1 MIICAEKLDM
11 VPQHGREQ
19 CCRPTP
25 STHTD
30 GCSVLHPK
38 ACTSTA
44 CDISRLPGGLSFLPS
59 EACLEGETNLQ
70 AYLSKAIHETQH
82 QAETFSWTNLCRL
95 LSPTSPSLSPQFF
108 FFVFSRLPTMLS
120 RPEHN
125 PALGTQCLDIG
136 YTQVERPVH

>member
-1 MIICAEKLDM
+1 MKLCAEKLDM

-19 CCRPTP
+19 CCHPAP

-30 GCSVLHPK
+30 GCSVLHPR

-44 CDISRLPGGLSFLPS
+44 CDISRLPGACRSFHL
-59 EACLEGETNLQ
+59 
-70 AYLSKAIHETQH
+70 
-82 QAETFSWTNLCRL
+82 RL
-95 LSPTSPSLSPQFF
+95 VWKVRPTSRLTYLKPYMKRNIRQKLSLGQASVGCSHRPSSLSPQFF